1 MKRPFLMRRLSGRL
15 RRSAFSRL
23 YLPQA
28 TDKKWRDLFVG
39 ASLEF
44 APGVNVDLL
53 ASDFMH
59 AAIAFT
65 REYEHVLSH
74 RVVALGRKGGA
85 FVDVGANI
93 GNSALLWAA
102 SNPRNTASTFDAS
115 QLTTSQVERRP

>member
-1 MKRPFLMRRLSGRL
+1 VPSLACIYHKQLTKNGAICSSAP
-15 RRSAFSRL
+15 RSS
-23 YLPQA
+23 
-28 TDKKWRDLFVG
+28 
-39 ASLEF
+39 F

-65 REYEHVLSH
+65 GEYEHVLSH

-85 FVDVGANI
+85 FVDVGAKI

-102 SNPRNTASTFDAS
+102 SNPCNTASTFEAS
-115 QLTTSQVERRP
+115 PRN

>member
-44 APGVNVDLL
+44 APSVNVDLV

-59 AAIAFT
+59 AAIAST
-65 REYEHVLSH
+65 GGYEHGLSH
-74 RVVALGRKGGA
+74 RVITLGRKGGA

-93 GNSALLWAA
+93 GYFALLWAA
-102 SNPRNTASTFDAS
+102 SNSRITVSTFEASPRN
-115 QLTTSQVERRP
+115 

>member
-39 ASLEF
+39 AS
-44 APGVNVDLL
+44 
-53 ASDFMH
+53 SDFMH

-102 SNPRNTASTFDAS
+102 SNPRNTASTFEASAS